1 MTYANLLRRH
11 VGKKGRLIPTQ
22 GTYLFRLAE
31 HENAVLSEVHD
42 GFAMVSIMA
51 KEETYTRAIPLTLL
65 CFDQE
70 PLK

>member
-1 MTYANLLRRH
+1 MTYGNLLRRH

-22 GTYLFRLAE
+22 GTYLFRLDE

-42 GFAMVSIMA
+42 GFAIILMIT
-51 KEETYTRAIPLTLL
+51 KEETRTRAIPLTLL
-65 CFDQE
+65 CFDRE